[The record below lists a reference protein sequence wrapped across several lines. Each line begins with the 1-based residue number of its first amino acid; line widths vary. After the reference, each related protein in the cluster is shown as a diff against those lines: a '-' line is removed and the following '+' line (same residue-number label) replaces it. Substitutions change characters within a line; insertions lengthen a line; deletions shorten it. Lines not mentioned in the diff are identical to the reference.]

1 MGFRNFAG
9 GSTDYG
15 GHVTRVGGSWWW
27 PALFGV
33 ISIIAGI
40 LALVWPGPTLV
51 VLAILAQRYDQ
62 LERLIIVF
70 LAFIAAAYIIEIFIV
85 RPNMGVAAGDW
96 VVPTFPAGS
105 IVLAILFGIDL
116 IVWGIYRLVGAVT
129 IGDASGGAR
138 TLWAILG
145 ILSLLIG
152 FYALR
157 HIVITL
163 LSLGLLLGIFWL
175 VDGIGLVVSAIEHRG
190 MPGRGLSVLSGVFGI
205 IAGLILLVWP
215 AISVL
220 TLAVLAGIWL
230 IVFGFVQLGMANQ
243 LRHAH
248 TR

>member
-1 MGFRNFAG
+1 MVKAVNQMGSRNFPG

-51 VLAILAQRYDQ
+51 VLA
-62 LERLIIVF
+62 V
-70 LAFIAAAYIIEIFIV
+70 
-85 RPNMGVAAGDW
+85 
-96 VVPTFPAGS
+96 
-105 IVLAILFGIDL
+105 LFGIEL

-248 TR
+248 PR